1 MLPDVIACIRNPCRQ
16 TFGISGWFS
25 REPRRTQFAYR
36 RVNKKSPIRQYGW
49 SSGWKSLVYQIFN
62 EDIGRVVAERQIG
75 NLASVCGNIQDAVGE
90 PTDASVASFDF
101 RHTHVIRGLG
111 DLGEVGSRFFRNG
124 TTE

>member
-1 MLPDVIACIRNPCRQ
+1 MF
-16 TFGISGWFS
+16 T
-25 REPRRTQFAYR
+25 
-36 RVNKKSPIRQYGW
+36 
-49 SSGWKSLVYQIFN
+49 QIFN

-124 TTE
+124 HYRVEP